1 MSKLTWS
8 KWHQQYGSLPARQGG
23 PSAPLPASR
32 RLRGK
37 QTLGRIGKALELERQ
52 HGVEV
57 LIKFVVYPDNSGM
70 WRVQVRQSPVPRPP
84 PEPHSCRGLKCP
96 VCARRR

>member
-1 MSKLTWS
+1 MPW
-8 KWHQQYGSLPARQGG
+8 QGH
-23 PSAPLPASR
+23 LY
-32 RLRGK
+32 
-37 QTLGRIGKALELERQ
+37 ELERQ